1 MENNKN
7 FELIYVL
14 VNQGFTGSVMDAARK
29 AGAKGGTIMTCRG
42 GANEQAEKTY
52 GMAITPNKELVMI
65 LVDSEIKNTVIN
77 AIYEVAGIETNG
89 MAIIWTVPADNVVG
103 MKPEEIKPGEID
115 PKTGHITKK
124 IK

>member
-1 MENNKN
+1 MENNKKY
-7 FELIYVL
+7 ELIYVL

-42 GANEQAEKTY
+42 SANEQAEKTY

-65 LVDSEIKNTVIN
+65 LVDLDSKNTIIN
-77 AIYEVAGIETNG
+77 AIYEVSGIETNG

-103 MKPEEIKPGEID
+103 MKTDDMAGEKID
-115 PKTGHITKK
+115 PETGHITKR